1 MGKFLV
7 ESGAIAPNATPQL
20 RRWSIKKI
28 KLGYPQIT
36 SDTFKNL
43 VQHYCKVRKRHNEFR
58 C

>member
-28 KLGYPQIT
+28 KLSYPQIT
-36 SDTFKNL
+36 SDTLKKFSPALLQGVK
-43 VQHYCKVRKRHNEFR
+43 KT
-58 C
+58 